1 MQSFSILL
9 SFNCSILAHPLH
21 CCADARQHVPAA
33 VCIVFMMPCVA
44 QQLMPVTCH
53 FLTEATVLIAERQIV
68 LIFFHEWVKKYLY
81 SELLLL
87 ASEPG
92 PHICLLLAWG
102 SPEEQVNQQGIAGR
116 PCQVLTQLC

>member
-1 MQSFSILL
+1 MITVPCIVQ
-9 SFNCSILAHPLH
+9 
-21 CCADARQHVPAA
+21 QVMPAA
-33 VCIVFMMPCVA
+33 
-44 QQLMPVTCH
+44 CH
-53 FLTEATVLIAERQIV
+53 GLTGASVLIAERQIV

-102 SPEEQVNQQGIAGR
+102 SLEEQVDQQGIAGR
-116 PCQVLTQLC
+116 PRQVLTQLC